1 MAAAMIDLA
10 VRICG
15 SSARWLAIAAVVAIA
30 CAVPRVSQAASA
42 TDRVVLVRT
51 PAEEGGWEEAE
62 ERTRAELEAAGF
74 AVELAT
80 LVPGT
85 DIIGLAK
92 THGAFAAI
100 KVSRPID
107 ESTGITVHVVDRVT
121 GKSSTLTLDAKKDGQ
136 TPERVAIRAVELLYA
151 SLLELQ
157 TAAPFEGEVRATPLM
172 EAAASQQ
179 FMTPSDDLR
188 WALRGGASAFAA
200 PGGIGALAGLRVGA
214 GYYVFPKLTLELSAA
229 ASAPAIISTHDASS
243 DFGLLI
249 GRAGLLFEP

>member
-1 MAAAMIDLA
+1 M
-10 VRICG
+10 
-15 SSARWLAIAAVVAIA
+15 
-30 CAVPRVSQAASA
+30 
-42 TDRVVLVRT
+42 LVRT

-62 ERTRAELEAAGF
+62 QRTRAELEAAGF

-121 GKSSTLTLDAKKDGQ
+121 GKSTTRTLDAKKDGQ

-157 TAAPFEGEVRATPLM
+157 TAAPFEGEVRATPLI

-179 FMTPSDDLR
+179 LMAPSDDPELGLAWRSLR
-188 WALRGGASAFAA
+188 VRSSRRYWSARRATRGGRLLRLAQADPRA
-200 PGGIGALAGLRVGA
+200 IGCCYRSRDHLH
-214 GYYVFPKLTLELSAA
+214 P
-229 ASAPAIISTHDASS
+229 
-243 DFGLLI
+243 
-249 GRAGLLFEP
+249 